1 MDVVREILQNKV
13 MRIKVYVWHH
23 KAINHAPRLKME
35 LISQEKIMQVLDWA
49 YERSVNGFSGLD
61 SAEELA
67 ASYAGKD
74 SSAYDQANS

>member
-1 MDVVREILQNKV
+1 
-13 MRIKVYVWHH
+13 
-23 KAINHAPRLKME
+23 ME

-67 ASYAGKD
+67 ASYAKEE
-74 SSAYDQANS
+74 APT

>member
-1 MDVVREILQNKV
+1 
-13 MRIKVYVWHH
+13 MRKTKHVWHH
-23 KAINHAPRLKME
+23 KAIIHTLRLKME

-67 ASYAGKD
+67 ASYAKEE
-74 SSAYDQANS
+74 APT